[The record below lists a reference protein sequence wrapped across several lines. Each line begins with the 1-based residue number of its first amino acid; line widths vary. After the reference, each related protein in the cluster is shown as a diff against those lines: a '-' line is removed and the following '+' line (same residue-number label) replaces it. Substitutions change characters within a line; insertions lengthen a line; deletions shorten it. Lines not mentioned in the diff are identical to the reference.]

1 MASSFSL
8 PAALNLPTTSS
19 ESVADAIYRCALAW
33 DTNDAALFDSSFMP
47 DGIFEVNGHAM
58 KGLSEIHTK
67 GLALIFKLD
76 TTHIATNVRVQT
88 REGTEASLTATVLVQ
103 HFVKG
108 KGMEPGQRSL
118 MSGSL
123 YRAELAID
131 TDGLWKFK
139 HLRIKSIWVE
149 GDYSI
154 VEENFSEVGW
164 QVE

>member
-1 MASSFSL
+1 MASPFSL
-8 PAALNLPTTSS
+8 PATLNLPTSSS

-33 DTNDAALFDSSFMP
+33 DTDDAALFDSSFMP
-47 DGIFEVNGHAM
+47 DGIFEVNDHTM
-58 KGLSEIHTK
+58 KGLHEIHSK

-76 TTHIATNVRVQT
+76 TTHIVTNVRVQM
-88 REGTEASLTATVLVQ
+88 REESEASMTATVLVQ
-103 HFVKG
+103 HFAKG

-123 YRAELAID
+123 YCAELAND

-139 HLRIKSIWVE
+139 HLKIRSIWVE

-154 VEENFSEVGW
+154 IEDNFSEVGW
-164 QVE
+164 QME

>member
-1 MASSFSL
+1 MTTSFSL
-8 PAALNLPTTSS
+8 PAALNLPISS
-19 ESVADAIYRCALAW
+19 SASVADALYRCALAW
-33 DTNDAALFDSSFMP
+33 DTNDKALFDSSFMP
-47 DGIFEVNGHAM
+47 DGIFEVNDHAM
-58 KGLSEIHTK
+58 KGLPEIHAT
-67 GLALIFKLD
+67 GLSLIFKLD
-76 TTHIATNVRVQT
+76 TTHIVTNVRVQMGEE
-88 REGTEASLTATVLVQ
+88 REASLTATVLVQ

-123 YRAELAID
+123 YRAELAND

-154 VEENFSEVGW
+154 IEDNFGEVGW
-164 QVE
+164 